1 MLGAELEVKAWPQSG
16 VMLMKR
22 RKQKYMVSTL
32 WCRQDRSSG
41 RMCESAYA
49 GKEIGIGASIESVK
63 AELEA
68 DG

>member
-1 MLGAELEVKAWPQSG
+1 
-16 VMLMKR
+16 MLMKR

-32 WCRQDRSSG
+32 WRRQDRSSG